1 MLNWILSFTR
11 LGKLNEW
18 LSGNRA
24 LFVALATALASTAI
38 IITKAVDG
46 GLAYLMHVAS
56 TDEGK
61 AAIAGWYAVFF
72 ALKGK
77 RIEEKIDAQ
86 AATPPTVK

>member
-1 MLNWILSFTR
+1 MLNWILGFTR

-24 LFVALATALASTAI
+24 LFLALAAALGAPAI
-38 IITKAVDG
+38 IVTKAVDG

-56 TDEGK
+56 TEEGK
-61 AAIAGWYAVFF
+61 AAWAGWLAVFL

-77 RIEEKIDAQ
+77 RIESKIDAQ
-86 AATPPTVK
+86 AAADPKVG